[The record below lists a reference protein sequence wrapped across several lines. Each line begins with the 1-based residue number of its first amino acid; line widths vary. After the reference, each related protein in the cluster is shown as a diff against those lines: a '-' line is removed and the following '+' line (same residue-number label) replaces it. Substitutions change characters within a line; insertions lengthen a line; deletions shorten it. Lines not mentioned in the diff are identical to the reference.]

1 MMLQSVFA
9 HRDIVTCITFSP
21 EVGLFG
27 TPGDGL
33 IASGSHDAT
42 VLLWRWSGRENK
54 VVGLLSERQGSFPDC
69 LTDYLTNVCYASTGD
84 CSFVLHNSGLC
95 DSGSCTD
102 WT

>member
-54 VVGLLSERQGSFPDC
+54 VVGLLSERQGLFPDC
-69 LTDYLTNVCYASTGD
+69 LTDYKRN
-84 CSFVLHNSGLC
+84 
-95 DSGSCTD
+95 
-102 WT
+102 